1 LPWLYNIPLRCCVA
15 STVKNLFFA
24 GRNISA
30 THLAFA
36 STRVMA
42 TCAAIGQGVGTAAA
56 IAHAA
61 KVEPATLAA
70 NQELLARIQQRLL
83 RDDAYLV
90 GVRHEDGEDLA
101 RSASVTSSS
110 EQPGGEAQ
118 QILSGQTRAVH
129 GPGKTLAESGNQ
141 WDKVLEEI
149 ETGRSD
155 AAYTSAPPDRAFPG
169 THRWM
174 SDPVKG
180 LPAWIELRWPG
191 VVAVSEIQLIFDTG
205 MDRFLTL
212 SQADGYTRR
221 MRWGVPQ
228 PETVR
233 DYRIEVATDAGATW
247 REVVAV
253 TGNYQRRRVHRLES
267 AERVRAIRVQVM
279 ATNGL
284 DHARI
289 FEVRAYGPTVEDR

>member
-1 LPWLYNIPLRCCVA
+1 MTPPPPA
-15 STVKNLFFA
+15 P
-24 GRNISA
+24 
-30 THLAFA
+30 
-36 STRVMA
+36 
-42 TCAAIGQGVGTAAA
+42 AIDAM
-56 IAHAA
+56 
-61 KVEPATLAA
+61 EPASGRPGSKVVLRGKNFSSRLAA
-70 NQELLARIQQRLL
+70 NTVTLGGRPAVVL
-83 RDDAYLV
+83 
-90 GVRHEDGEDLA
+90 
-101 RSASVTSSS
+101 SATPHALEVSVPSGASSGPFVVKI
-110 EQPGGEAQ
+110 QPGGEAQ

-149 ETGRSD
+149 ETGRID

-253 TGNYQRRRVHRLES
+253 TGNYQRRRVHRLEA